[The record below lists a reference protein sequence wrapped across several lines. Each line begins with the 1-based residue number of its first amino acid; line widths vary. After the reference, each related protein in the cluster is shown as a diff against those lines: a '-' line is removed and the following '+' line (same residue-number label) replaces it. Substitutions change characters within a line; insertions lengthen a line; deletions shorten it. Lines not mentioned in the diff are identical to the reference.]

1 MWPRIG
7 PVASFGVLY
16 LVGITLHFVLSW
28 RIAKRH
34 KLPRRVWLAVSIC
47 YMFAMV
53 VGAKLLYDV
62 RHSQLS
68 ISALLQAEHW
78 LGGGLWGGLLAYFA
92 PAVPA
97 VMLLAA
103 RRRAGAGPR
112 RPDHPDSLDRRQ
124 AGLLPQRML
133 SWPALFA
140 SLGRHRFPAGRHA
153 GPPLSRPAEPD
164 ATAKRRWRRS
174 RPDPAHRTRRN
185 TDRGVELPKGA

>member
-7 PVASFGVLY
+7 PVATYGLLY

-34 KLPRRVWLAVSIC
+34 KLPRRVWLTVSIC

-62 RHSQLS
+62 RHSQLDL
-68 ISALLQAEHW
+68 SALWQAKHW

-92 PAVPA
+92 LAVPA

-103 RRRAGAGPR
+103 HRPVALDLVAQSIPIPWIAAKLGCFLNGCCHGRPCSLPWAVTFPPGARTAPPGAPSI
-112 RPDHPDSLDRRQ
+112 RPSF
-124 AGLLPQRML
+124 M
-133 SWPALFA
+133 
-140 SLGRHRFPAGRHA
+140 
-153 GPPLSRPAEPD
+153 
-164 ATAKRRWRRS
+164 K
-174 RPDPAHRTRRN
+174 
-185 TDRGVELPKGA
+185 